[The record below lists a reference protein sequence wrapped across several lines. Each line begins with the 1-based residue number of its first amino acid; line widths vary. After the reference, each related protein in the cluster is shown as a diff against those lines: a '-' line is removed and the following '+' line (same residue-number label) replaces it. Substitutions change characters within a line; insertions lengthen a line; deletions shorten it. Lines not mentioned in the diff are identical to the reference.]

1 MQGLPVRL
9 REEFPAR
16 LLQGDADLGP
26 GGNVWNWHAVGVSK
40 TLWNMVKACL
50 KVGMPKDNILNIINA
65 VQNPPA
71 DEKRDQDQE
80 YDVDNGGVGADIFRR
95 EIDNNNQVC
104 IYPHSASCLLIAQA
118 GRDRRVQRCMEGRL
132 QCSRTWPI
140 HPDPSHYASTLII
153 CSW

>member
-1 MQGLPVRL
+1 
-9 REEFPAR
+9 
-16 LLQGDADLGP
+16 
-26 GGNVWNWHAVGVSK
+26 
-40 TLWNMVKACL
+40 
-50 KVGMPKDNILNIINA
+50 
-65 VQNPPA
+65 
-71 DEKRDQDQE
+71 
-80 YDVDNGGVGADIFRR
+80 VGADIFRR